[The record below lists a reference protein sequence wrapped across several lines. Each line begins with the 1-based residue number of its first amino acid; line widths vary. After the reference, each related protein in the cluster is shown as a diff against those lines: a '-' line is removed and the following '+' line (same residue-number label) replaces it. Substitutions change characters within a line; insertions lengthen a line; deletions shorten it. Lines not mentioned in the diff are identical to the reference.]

1 MELKKDILWR
11 IYLIYFFIC
20 VFGVVII
27 YKISVIQFAE
37 GEQWR
42 AQSNNFSTK
51 LFDVEAVRGNIYDN
65 NGILLATSLPYYE
78 VGMDVNTD
86 AITKDIFYDNVDSL
100 SYCFATLFKD
110 KSQKDYKKLLVKA
123 RKSGDRWVTLQ
134 RGVSY
139 SELQLIKKFPLLRKG
154 RNRGGFT
161 YIQTN
166 KRERPFQNLAART
179 IGKYNEA
186 GTGKSYGLEVA
197 YNSFLK
203 GESGQRLMQ
212 KIAGGVW
219 KEMNDDDDDFK
230 LEDGADVISTIDINI
245 QDVAE
250 NSLKN
255 CLKKH
260 GASYGCLVLME
271 VKTGEIKA
279 ISNLTRKDSN
289 NYVENLNYAV
299 AYATEPGSTFKLA
312 SLITAMED
320 GYIDLDDV
328 VDIEDGT
335 HKYYNSTMKDSHHPE
350 KSEVTVQQI
359 FEQSSNV
366 GVSKIITRY
375 YSKDPQKFV
384 DRLCQMNLN
393 SPLKVSLPGEAT
405 PRIKNI
411 RDKDWSGT
419 TLPWMSIGYELTVT
433 PLQTLTFYNAVA
445 NNGKMMRP
453 MFVKEIRKRGKTV
466 KVFEPEIINSSI
478 CSQPTIDKAKK
489 MMEGVVTNGTAKSLK
504 MADYKVAGKTGTAQI
519 AKDGDYKKGGVTY
532 LASFV
537 GYFPADN
544 PKYSCIVVVSAPTG
558 DAYYGGAVAGPV
570 FKDVADKV
578 YSTSLDIHKEI
589 NAVQPVYAKHAP
601 TTKSGS
607 VDDLN
612 SVLKTLKVSVKS
624 AKTST
629 DWVSATTNDSV
640 SINLSARYTEET
652 LKKGIVPNLV
662 GMTAQDALYL
672 LENNGIRV
680 KLIGGNKDKPYAW
693 SGAIAK
699 QSLEAGTTFIK
710 GTEIILQLI

>member
-1 MELKKDILWR
+1 MWR
-11 IYLIYFFIC
+11 S
-20 VFGVVII
+20 
-27 YKISVIQFAE
+27 KS
-37 GEQWR
+37 
-42 AQSNNFSTK
+42 SNFSTK
-51 LFDVEAVRGNIYDN
+51 LFDVEAIRGNIYDN

-86 AITKDIFYDNVDSL
+86 AITDDIFYDNVDSL
-100 SYCFATLFKD
+100 AYCFAKLFKD
-110 KSQKDYKKLLVKA
+110 KQQKEYKQILVKA
-123 RKSGDRWVTLQ
+123 RKSGDRWVALQ
-134 RGVSY
+134 RGVPY
-139 SELQLIKKFPLLRKG
+139 SELQQLKKFPLLRKG
-154 RNRGGFT
+154 RNKGGFT

-197 YNSFLK
+197 YHSYLK
-203 GESGQRLMQ
+203 GESGKRLMQ

-219 KEMNDDDDDFK
+219 KEINDDEDDIT
-230 LEDGADVISTIDINI
+230 LEDGADVVSTIDINI

-250 NSLKN
+250 NSLKD

-260 GASYGCLVLME
+260 GAAYGCLVLME
-271 VKTGEIKA
+271 VKTGAVKA
-279 ISNLTRKDSN
+279 IANLTRKDSTT
-289 NYVENLNYAV
+289 YVENLNYAV

-320 GYIDLDDV
+320 GYIDLGDE

-335 HKYYNSTMKDSHHPE
+335 HKYYSSVMKDSHRPE
-350 KSEVTVQQI
+350 NSEVTVQEI

-375 YSKDPQKFV
+375 YSKDPQRFV

-393 SPLKVSLPGEAT
+393 TPLKISLPGEAA

-411 RDKDWSGT
+411 KDKDWSGT

-433 PLQTLTFYNAVA
+433 PLQTLTFYNAIA
-445 NNGKMMRP
+445 NNGKMVRP
-453 MFVKEIRKRGKTV
+453 MFVKEIRKRGKTI
-466 KVFEPEIINSSI
+466 KVFEPEIINASV

-489 MMEGVVTNGTAKSLK
+489 MMEGVVANGTAKSLK
-504 MADYKVAGKTGTAQI
+504 RADYKVAGKTGTAQI
-519 AKDGDYKKGGVTY
+519 AKGGDYKKGGVSY

-558 DAYYGGAVAGPV
+558 DSYYGGAVAGPV

-589 NAVQPVYAKHAP
+589 NAVQPLYATRTP
-601 TTKSGS
+601 VIKSGS
-607 VDDLN
+607 REDIQL
-612 SVLKTLKVSVKS
+612 VLKTLKVPVKLTGTTSEWVSGTASDSILVHLS
-624 AKTST
+624 AKYS
-629 DWVSATTNDSV
+629 
-640 SINLSARYTEET
+640 EES
-652 LKKGIVPNLV
+652 LKRGIVPDLT
-662 GMTAQDALYL
+662 GMSARDALYL
-672 LENNGIRV
+672 LENNGMQV
-680 KLIGGNKDKPYAW
+680 KIIGSNKERPYEW
-693 SGAIAK
+693 SGAIIK
-699 QSLEAGTTFIK
+699 QSIDAGTAFTK
-710 GTEIILQLI
+710 GVQIILELI

>member
-1 MELKKDILWR
+1 MEFKKDILWR
-11 IYLIYFFIC
+11 VYLMYFFVC

-27 YKISVIQFAE
+27 YKVCVIQFVE

-42 AQSNNFSTK
+42 AQATNFSTK
-51 LFDVEAVRGNIYDN
+51 IFDVEAVRGNIYDN

-86 AITKDIFYDNVDSL
+86 AITKEIFYDNVDSL
-100 SYCFATLFKD
+100 AFCFANLFKD
-110 KSQKDYKKLLVKA
+110 KSQKEYKKSLVKA
-123 RKSGDRWVTLQ
+123 RKNGDRWVTLQ

-139 SELQLIKKFPLLRKG
+139 TELQRIKKFPLIRKG
-154 RNRGGFT
+154 RNKGGFT

-197 YNSFLK
+197 YNNYLK

-219 KEMNDDDDDFK
+219 KEISDDDEELK

-260 GASYGCLVLME
+260 GAAYGCLVLME

-279 ISNLTRKDSN
+279 IANLTRKDSSD
-289 NYVENLNYAV
+289 YVENLNYAV

-312 SLITAMED
+312 SLIAAMED
-320 GYIDLDDV
+320 GYIDLDDK

-335 HKYYNSTMKDSHHPE
+335 HKYYNSVMKDSHHPE
-350 KSEVTVQQI
+350 KSEVTVQEV

-375 YSKDPQKFV
+375 YSKEPQKFV

-393 SPLKVSLPGEAT
+393 TPLKLSIPGEAT
-405 PRIKNI
+405 PRIKNVS
-411 RDKDWSGT
+411 DKDWSGT
-419 TLPWMSIGYELTVT
+419 TLPWMSIGYETTLT
-433 PLQTLTFYNAVA
+433 PLQTLTFYNSIA
-445 NNGKMMRP
+445 NNGKMVRP
-453 MFVKEIRKRGKTV
+453 MFVKEIKRRGKTV
-466 KVFEPEIINSSI
+466 KVFEPEIINASV
-478 CSQPTIDKAKK
+478 CSLPTIEKAKK
-489 MMEGVVTNGTAKSLK
+489 MMEGVVENGTAKSLK
-504 MADYKVAGKTGTAQI
+504 VADYKVAGKTGTAQI
-519 AKDGDYKKGGVTY
+519 AKDGDYKKNGVTY

-578 YSTSLDIHKEI
+578 YSTSLEIHKEI
-589 NAVQPVYAKHAP
+589 NGQEPAFAKRAP
-601 TTKSGS
+601 SVKSGS
-607 VDDLN
+607 QEDL
-612 SVLKTLKVSVKS
+612 STVLKTLKVQMKPVK
-624 AKTST
+624 THT
-629 DWVSATTNDSV
+629 DWVAAVTNDSI
-640 SINLSARYTEET
+640 SITLTAKYTEET
-652 LKKGIVPNLV
+652 LKRGVVPNLL

-672 LENNGIRV
+672 LENNGMRV
-680 KLIGGNKDKPYAW
+680 KLIGSNKDKPYAW
-693 SGAIAK
+693 SGAVVK
-699 QSLEAGTTFIK
+699 QSIEPGVTYAK

>member
-11 IYLIYFFIC
+11 VYLMYFFIC
-20 VFGVVII
+20 LFGVAII
-27 YKISVIQFAE
+27 YKICSIQFSE
-37 GEQWR
+37 GEMWR
-42 AQSNNFSTK
+42 SKLSNFSTK
-51 LFDVEAVRGNIYDN
+51 VFDVEAIRGNIYDN

-78 VGMDVNTD
+78 VGMDVYTD
-86 AITKDIFYDNVDSL
+86 AITDDIFYDNVDSL
-100 SYCFATLFKD
+100 AYSFAKLFKD
-110 KSQKDYKKLLVKA
+110 KSQKEYKKLLVKA
-123 RKSGDRWVTLQ
+123 RKNKARWVTLQ

-139 SELQLIKKFPLLRKG
+139 SELQQIKKFPLLRKG
-154 RNRGGFT
+154 RNKGGFT

-197 YNSFLK
+197 YHSYLK

-219 KEMNDDDDDFK
+219 KDINDDDEIT
-230 LEDGADVISTIDINI
+230 LEDGADVVSTIDINI

-250 NSLKN
+250 NSLKD

-260 GASYGCLVLME
+260 GAAYGCLVLME
-271 VKTGEIKA
+271 VKTGAIKA
-279 ISNLTRKDSN
+279 IANLTRKDSS

-312 SLITAMED
+312 SLIAAMED
-320 GYIDLDDV
+320 GYINLNHT
-328 VDIEDGT
+328 VDIGDGT
-335 HKYYNSTMKDSHHPE
+335 FKYYSSVMKDSHKPE
-350 KSEVTVQQI
+350 KPLVTVQEV

-393 SPLKVSLPGEAT
+393 SPLKVSLPGEAI
-405 PRIKNI
+405 PRIKNTK
-411 RDKDWSGT
+411 DKDWSGT
-419 TLPWMSIGYELTVT
+419 TLPWMSIGYETTIT
-433 PLQTLTFYNAVA
+433 PLQTLAFYNAIA

-453 MFVKEIRKRGKTV
+453 MFVKEVRKRGKTI
-466 KVFEPEIINSSI
+466 KVFEPEVISASI

-489 MMEGVVTNGTAKSLK
+489 MMEGVVENGTAKSLK
-504 MADYKVAGKTGTAQI
+504 RADYKVAGKTGTAQI
-519 AKDGDYKKGGVTY
+519 AKSGGYKGGGVSY

-578 YSTSLDIHKEI
+578 YSTSLEIHKEI
-589 NAVQPVYAKHAP
+589 NAVQPAYAKRVP
-601 TTKSGS
+601 PIKSGS
-607 VDDLN
+607 KDDIEQ
-612 SVLKTLKVSVKS
+612 VLKTLKVPVKIKSNS
-624 AKTST
+624 AE
-629 DWVSATTNDSV
+629 WVSGSAEDSLMV
-640 SINLSARYTEET
+640 HLSTKYTEEA
-652 LKKGIVPNLV
+652 LKRGIVPNLT
-662 GMTAQDALYL
+662 GMSAQDALYL
-672 LENNGIRV
+672 LENNGMRV
-680 KLIGGNKDKPYAW
+680 KIVGSNKEKPYDW
-693 SGAIAK
+693 KGAVVK
-699 QSLEAGTTFIK
+699 QSIEAGLTYTK
-710 GTEIILQLI
+710 GTQIILELI